1 MTIIITSFN
10 MTLSM
15 NMAVFGKHDIIKRV
29 NIVVTMENTMIL
41 T

>member
-1 MTIIITSFN
+1 

-15 NMAVFGKHDIIKRV
+15 NMGVFGKHDIIKRV
-29 NIVVTMENTMIL
+29 NIVVIMENTMIL

>member
-1 MTIIITSFN
+1 

-15 NMAVFGKHDIIKRV
+15 NMAVFGKHDIIKRI
-29 NIVVTMENTMIL
+29 NIVATMENTMIL

>member
-1 MTIIITSFN
+1 

-15 NMAVFGKHDIIKRV
+15 NMAVIEKHDIIKMM

>member
-1 MTIIITSFN
+1 

-15 NMAVFGKHDIIKRV
+15 NMAVFRKHDIIKRL

>member
-1 MTIIITSFN
+1 

-15 NMAVFGKHDIIKRV
+15 NMAVFGKHDINKRV
-29 NIVVTMENTMIL
+29 NIVDTMENTMIM

>member
-1 MTIIITSFN
+1 

-15 NMAVFGKHDIIKRV
+15 NMAVFGKHDIIKRI
-29 NIVVTMENTMIL
+29 NIVDTLENTKIL

>member
-1 MTIIITSFN
+1 MTW
-10 MTLSM
+10 SM
-15 NMAVFGKHDIIKRV
+15 NMGVVGKHDIIKGV

>member
-1 MTIIITSFN
+1 
-10 MTLSM
+10 MTLTM
-15 NMAVFGKHDIIKRV
+15 NMAVFGKHDIIIRV

>member
-1 MTIIITSFN
+1 

-15 NMAVFGKHDIIKRV
+15 NMADIGKHDIIKRI